1 MSEARTPDMRQ
12 QVWLSIG
19 TNVDREAN
27 VTGCIKALRAE
38 FGELIISQVYENASF
53 GFEGSPFYNLV
64 VGFESDRSI
73 DELTQ
78 TFHQIE
84 ADHGRIRSGPKFA
97 ARSLDID
104 LLTYGDEVLKQGKL
118 ELPRP
123 EILEYAFV
131 LGPLA
136 EVAGDERHPISG
148 ETYSELWDRF
158 DKSNHVLTPVEL
170 LGI

>member
-1 MSEARTPDMRQ
+1 MQ
-12 QVWLSIG
+12 QRVWLSIG
-19 TNVDREAN
+19 SNVDREAN
-27 VTGCIKALRAE
+27 ITGCINALRAE

-64 VGFESDRSI
+64 VGFDSDRTV
-73 DELTQ
+73 DDLTQ
-78 TFHQIE
+78 TFRKIE
-84 ADHGRIRSGPKFA
+84 ADHGRVRGGPKFA

-104 LLTYGDEVLKQGKL
+104 LLTYGDKIIKKGSL

-136 EVAGDERHPISG
+136 EVAGDERHPVIDKS
-148 ETYSELWDRF
+148 YSELWGEF
-158 DKSNHVLTPVEL
+158 DQIKHRLSRVEL
-170 LGI
+170 PGII

>member
-1 MSEARTPDMRQ
+1 MQQ

-19 TNVDREAN
+19 SNVEREAN
-27 VTGCIKALRAE
+27 ITGCIKALRAE

-64 VGFESDRSI
+64 VGLVSDRSI
-73 DELTQ
+73 DQLTQ
-78 TFHQIE
+78 DFRKIE
-84 ADHGRIRSGPKFA
+84 ADHGRVRGGPKFA

-104 LLTYGDEVLKQGKL
+104 LLLYGDKVVKKGKL

-131 LGPLA
+131 LGPLS
-136 EVAGDERHPISG
+136 EVAGDELHPIVGKS
-148 ETYSELWDRF
+148 YAELWGEF
-158 DKSNHVLTPVEL
+158 DQSKHALTPVEL
-170 LGI
+170 SGVE